1 MIAETKPRK
10 TVAAAPPAKILA
22 SLFGSAR
29 WSGCQSRGF
38 ADQTLQ
44 RFEALAGK
52 LIMKSIDL
60 LHLGNEGFVSLFRE
74 LHLDLQ
80 GLVDGP
86 RLREL
91 LDKGLRL
98 FHRFPGIVAI
108 SIGDVLEADRYDVR
122 CRDDWDDVGG
132 VRFCGGLLFSL
143 PAILRDTSI
152 ALLLIESAD
161 RRDRSNAHRER
172 IGGGFGW
179 RGHFSFGVFVLMSH
193 RVCPL
198 IRFLPL
204 VCFPAA
210 PVPLAGRLVL
220 VGA

>member
-38 ADQTLQ
+38 ADQTFQ

-52 LIMKSIDL
+52 LIVKAIDL

-74 LHLDLQ
+74 LHLDLK

-98 FHRFPGIVAI
+98 FHRLPGIIAI
-108 SIGDVLEADRYDVR
+108 SIGDVLKADRYDVR

-132 VRFCGGLLFSL
+132 IRFCGHLLFGL
-143 PAILRDTSI
+143 PVILRDTSI
-152 ALLLIESAD
+152 SLLLIESAD

-172 IGGGFGW
+172 IGGFG
-179 RGHFSFGVFVLMSH
+179 RRFHFSFGVFVFMSD

-204 VCFPAA
+204 LCFPAA